1 MTLAEIKG
9 VLEEKGLRPLK
20 QLGQNFIFDQ
30 NLCQWWVDY
39 VADSLEGTPE
49 LLEIGPGL
57 GSLTKP
63 LLKKG
68 FKVTAIEKDR
78 GLSAY
83 LREALAESSD
93 FNLVEGDALDWLA
106 AEEVL
111 PKVVVGNL
119 PYNVTSPLLTIFFK
133 RLQLPQAMFLLV
145 QKEFGER
152 ISAPSGDKNF
162 GSLAVLFQTFY
173 KIEKAKKVPPQ
184 VFYPKPEVDS
194 LFISMRRHE
203 KLPLSLDQISD
214 YEAMVRKAFSQRRK
228 KLKNLLSID
237 EERRAEELHLEE
249 WVPLYLKMES
259 TNKKTAQVR

>member
-20 QLGQNFIFDQ
+20 QLGQNFLFDQ

-39 VADSLEGTPE
+39 VAENLQGTPD
-49 LLEIGPGL
+49 LVEIGPGL

-63 LLKKG
+63 LLQRG

-83 LREALAESSD
+83 LREVLAEDKS
-93 FNLVEGDALDWLA
+93 FTLIEGDALDWLA
-106 AEEVL
+106 EEIIL

-133 RLQLPQAMFLLV
+133 RLQLPTALFLLV
-145 QKEFGER
+145 QKEFGDR

-184 VFYPKPEVDS
+184 VFYPRPDVDS
-194 LFISMRRHE
+194 LFISMRRHNE
-203 KLPLSLDQISD
+203 LRLPIDQIAD
-214 YEAMVRKAFSQRRK
+214 FEAMIRKAFSQRRK
-228 KLKNLLSID
+228 KLKNLLPFQ
-237 EERRAEELHLEE
+237 EERRAEEIPLEE
-249 WVPLYLKMES
+249 WVPLYLQM
-259 TNKKTAQVR
+259 KKTAQE